1 MGLPVGRIEYDAST
15 PDRDAPLPVNGGAR
29 GDQRRV
35 WLVALGGVVLLA
47 GALVAVLVWQST
59 RSTSPVTYV
68 RYVNDTGTRVVVS
81 PCGAK
86 QRCIIEAG
94 AYAQQKPAPKDAV
107 SWPSSTRVQNAR
119 TLRLLGCLP
128 YLAEGTVRLSD
139 ADIGPDC

>member
-1 MGLPVGRIEYDAST
+1 VGLPVGRIDYGEAAS
-15 PDRDAPLPVNGGAR
+15 DLGGPLPVD
-29 GDQRRV
+29 GDGRRRPRRSSFA
-35 WLVALGGVVLLA
+35 ALGVLLA

-59 RSTSPVTYV
+59 GSPSPVTHV

-94 AYAQQKPAPKDAV
+94 ASARQRVAPKDAV
-107 SWPSSTRVQNAR
+107 SWPSSTRVVNAR